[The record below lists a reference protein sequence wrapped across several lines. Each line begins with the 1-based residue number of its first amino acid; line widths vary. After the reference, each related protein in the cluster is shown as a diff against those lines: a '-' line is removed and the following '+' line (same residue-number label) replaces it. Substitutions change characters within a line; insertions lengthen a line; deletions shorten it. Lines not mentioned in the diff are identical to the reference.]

1 MKNLKKK
8 LDIFFEISKR
18 KSSITIE
25 IFAGLA
31 TFLAMAYIL
40 TVNPN
45 SILWE
50 GASDPRFSSVFIAT
64 ALGAFLGCLLMAFM
78 AKMPLATASGM
89 GLNAMVGSIIGG
101 VMGYSFSYGNAMFF
115 IFLSGLLFLM
125 LSIIPAGVDKVTG
138 EKISIREKI
147 FEGIPKCILQSITIG
162 IGLFITFIG
171 LQNAKIIVG
180 NEFTL
185 VSLVD
190 LNNAETW
197 VSGGLACH
205 AVVALFGLIVITI
218 LSHYKVKG
226 SVIIGIISATLL
238 SIPLGV
244 TNIEILKGT
253 VPGISWNIWEN
264 FGNFFSL
271 NPDNGGIFAAMLK
284 GGLSIPEGS
293 LMTCI
298 MLIISFAMVDTFD
311 TMGTIIG
318 CCQNAGLMTEDG
330 KPVKYKEIMYADSI
344 ASVIGAFIGTSTV
357 TTFVESGAGV
367 AEGGRTGMTALVTAI
382 LFLLSI
388 FLLPLFAFIPS
399 AAAASALIYVGV
411 LMMKNVINI
420 DFNDIRNAVPSF
432 LTIVIMVL
440 AYSITDGLAIGIISF
455 VLIDLIIYII
465 DTIRYKKNPKLNK
478 PKLEINL
485 ITLMVLVLFLI
496 YFLVPTVI

>member
-1 MKNLKKK
+1 MKKIKKK
-8 LDIFFEISKR
+8 LDDFFEITKR
-18 KSSITIE
+18 KSSIKVE

-45 SILWE
+45 SILWS
-50 GASDPRFSSVFIAT
+50 GAEDPRFASVFIAT
-64 ALGAFLGCLLMAFM
+64 ALGSVAGCLLMAFL
-78 AKMPLATASGM
+78 AKMPLASAPGM
-89 GLNAMVGSIIGG
+89 GINSMVGSILGG
-101 VMGYSFSYGNAMFF
+101 AMGYAFSYGNAMVL
-115 IFLSGLLFLM
+115 IFLSGLFFLL
-125 LSIIPAGVDKVTG
+125 LSIIPAGIDKATG

-147 FEGIPKCILQSITIG
+147 FEGIPKCVLQSVTVG

-171 LQNAKIIVG
+171 FQNAKIITS

-185 VSLVD
+185 LSLVD
-190 LNNAETW
+190 FNTAEAW
-197 VSGGLACH
+197 VSGGPACH
-205 AVVALFGLIVITI
+205 AVVALFGLIVITV

-244 TNIEILKGT
+244 TNLEILKGDI
-253 VPGISWNIWEN
+253 PGISWNIWEN
-264 FGNFFSL
+264 FGNFFSM
-271 NPDNGGIFAAMLK
+271 NPEEGGIFAAMLK
-284 GGLSIPEGS
+284 GGLLLPKGSI
-293 LMTCI
+293 MTCI
-298 MLIISFAMVDTFD
+298 MIIVSLAMVDTFD

-318 CCQNAGLMTEDG
+318 CCQNAGLMTKEG
-330 KPVKYKEIMYADSI
+330 KPQRYKEIMYADSI
-344 ASVIGAFIGTSTV
+344 ASLVGAFFGTSTV
-357 TTFVESGAGV
+357 TAFVESGAGV
-367 AEGGRTGMTALVTAI
+367 AEGGKTGMTALVTAL

-420 DFNDIRNAVPSF
+420 DFNNIKNAVPAF

-455 VLIDLIIYII
+455 VVLDLIIYLI
-465 DTIRYKKNPKLNK
+465 DFIKYKKNNQLEK
-478 PKLEINL
+478 PKLEINI
-485 ITLMVLVLFLI
+485 ITVIVLVLFLI